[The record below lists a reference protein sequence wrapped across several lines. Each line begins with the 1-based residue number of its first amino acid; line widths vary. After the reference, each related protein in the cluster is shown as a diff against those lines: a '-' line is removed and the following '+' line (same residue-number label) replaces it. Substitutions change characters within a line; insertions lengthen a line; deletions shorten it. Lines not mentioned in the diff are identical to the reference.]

1 MNKYKLL
8 ALTSALHLSMTP
20 AVMAEPIKVGF
31 VTTLTTSSGAIGQ
44 DMRDAVELALD
55 HIDHKMAGTDVEV
68 IYEDDGFKPEIGKQK
83 TDKLVKKDKVDFI
96 SGYIWSHVLMA
107 SYKSAV
113 DNDVFVIGA
122 NAGPG
127 PIAGKLCHENFF
139 STSWQNDQNS
149 MAIGEVLNEHEVKRL
164 YIMAPNYTAGKNMVS
179 GLKETYK
186 GEIIGQDMTKFP
198 SQLDFSTEL
207 AKIKA
212 AKPDAVW
219 VFYPGKHGVQF
230 LKQYKQAGLDK
241 TVPLYNVFTV
251 DNLNLPKIGQW
262 AEDSLMTQFW
272 APDMDTPANKKF
284 VGGFKEK
291 YNRYPSFYAAQSYD
305 ALMLI
310 DSAVRKVEGNLTN
323 KDAVRA
329 ALKEADFESV
339 RGELNFGNNHFPV
352 QDFYLVK
359 VKQDQDGAYT
369 TMLSEKILAKHQDNY
384 AVQCQM

>member
-1 MNKYKLL
+1 
-8 ALTSALHLSMTP
+8 MTP